1 MILDLVALDLE
12 SVRSRML
19 VRKLSFLKRQL
30 ECTVSDLEIFKGVGI
45 AAMRSLADNPES
57 LCLVKEC
64 RELEDYFGT
73 SQIYL
78 MMLIPSV
85 VEV

>member
-1 MILDLVALDLE
+1 M
-12 SVRSRML
+12 
-19 VRKLSFLKRQL
+19 
-30 ECTVSDLEIFKGVGI
+30 SDLEIFNGVGI

-64 RELEDYFGT
+64 RELEDYNFGT